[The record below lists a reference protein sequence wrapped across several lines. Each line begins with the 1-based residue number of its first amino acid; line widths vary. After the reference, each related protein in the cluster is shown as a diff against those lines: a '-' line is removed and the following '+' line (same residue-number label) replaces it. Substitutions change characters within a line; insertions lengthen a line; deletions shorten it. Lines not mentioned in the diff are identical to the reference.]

1 MTVGIYCYKDL
12 QDNDSIVY
20 IGKDAYIHRD
30 KRHKDHHKP
39 SLYDAQ
45 QINRV
50 LQNNPDR
57 YSYEVLKEWN
67 AEEHHPKTASL
78 LERLYIRRYDP
89 KFNFTKGG
97 DGLLGY
103 KPSNETKEKISKT
116 LKGRCGKDCGSWK
129 SYPRIIKRGFEKNGK
144 QNYAIVF
151 DGNLIK
157 QSTHLERLE
166 AFLDAMLNDKEF
178 VWEDYPRI
186 VKHGFQNGKRR
197 YALIYKGKT
206 IRQSIFL
213 EKLEKELYSL
223 INEVN

>member
-97 DGLLGY
+97 DGLCGF
-103 KPSNETKEKISKT
+103 KHSEETKKKISEHHKQLYAVT
-116 LKGRCGKDCGSWK
+116 PHHMNGKHHSEETKLKMSIAHKGEKNYCWKD
-129 SYPRIIKRGFEKNGK
+129 YPRIIKNGVNNGNQTYALVFEGK
-144 QNYAIVF
+144 V
-151 DGNLIK
+151 IK
-157 QSTHLERLE
+157 QSIYY
-166 AFLDAMLNDKEF
+166 DKL
-178 VWEDYPRI
+178 
-186 VKHGFQNGKRR
+186 K
-197 YALIYKGKT
+197 
-206 IRQSIFL
+206 
-213 EKLEKELYSL
+213 KELNTIL
-223 INEVN
+223 FGEKKCK